1 MKQAPLTWYSCFVV
15 HLLISGFIKDK
26 SDTSLF
32 IYRHRTDRVYL
43 LLYVDVV
50 FLIASNQD
58 LLRCIAINF
67 RRNSP
72 WRISISSITS
82 SVWLFNSVLRAFFFH
97 NDKTLDVSVRAGMT
111 NCKLCNTPVGAHPKF
126 SYTVSAP
133 GDDPTLYLTFTRPD
147 ISYVVGVS
155 PCMILVTFTYLLL
168 NASQHY
174 LQGTLG
180 HNLLLPPSATS
191 TLLVRTDP

>member
-43 LLYVDVV
+43 LLYVDVI

-97 NDKTLDVSVRAGMT
+97 NDKTLWMY
-111 NCKLCNTPVGAHPKF
+111 LCELAW
-126 SYTVSAP
+126 
-133 GDDPTLYLTFTRPD
+133 PT
-147 ISYVVGVS
+147 
-155 PCMILVTFTYLLL
+155 
-168 NASQHY
+168 ASCATH
-174 LQGTLG
+174 
-180 HNLLLPPSATS
+180 PSALIPNSPTQS
-191 TLLVRTDP
+191 VHLAMTPLCISPLLDPIYLMLWVSHHAWSSWRSPIYC